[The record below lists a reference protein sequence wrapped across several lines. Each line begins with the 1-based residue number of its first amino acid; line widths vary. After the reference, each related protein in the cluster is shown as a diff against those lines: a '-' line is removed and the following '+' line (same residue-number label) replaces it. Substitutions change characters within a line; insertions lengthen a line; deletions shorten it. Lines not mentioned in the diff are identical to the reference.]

1 MKWIANVEL
10 DLPSSTTKTDLTK
23 ATGIDTANLAL
34 KSNLAAKVKAEVDKV
49 DVDKLKSAL
58 VDKSKL
64 SDVVNNE
71 MVKRNVYDKLL
82 AKVNEIDTIGFIL
95 KTEYDTD
102 KLSLE
107 KKKPKLSGLVEKT
120 DYNAKITEL
129 ESKIL
134 GISGLATTIALTA
147 VENKI
152 SGVNNLIKK
161 TDYDAKILDIES
173 KYFATADYQ
182 KVTSETLEAKIKQ
195 KRLVDKP
202 AIAGFINNTAKL
214 N

>member
-10 DLPSSTTKTDLTK
+10 DLSSSTTKTDLIK

-71 MVKRNVYDKLL
+71 IVKRNVYDKLL

-120 DYNAKITEL
+120 DYNAKIIEL
-129 ESKIL
+129 
-134 GISGLATTIALTA
+134 
-147 VENKI
+147 
-152 SGVNNLIKK
+152 
-161 TDYDAKILDIES
+161 ES

>member
-1 MKWIANVEL
+1 M
-10 DLPSSTTKTDLTK
+10 
-23 ATGIDTANLAL
+23 
-34 KSNLAAKVKAEVDKV
+34 
-49 DVDKLKSAL
+49 
-58 VDKSKL
+58 
-64 SDVVNNE
+64 
-71 MVKRNVYDKLL
+71 
-82 AKVNEIDTIGFIL
+82 

-107 KKKPKLSGLVEKT
+107 KKKLKLSGLVEKT

-161 TDYDAKILDIES
+161 N
-173 KYFATADYQ
+173 
-182 KVTSETLEAKIKQ
+182 
-195 KRLVDKP
+195 RL
-202 AIAGFINNTAKL
+202 
-214 N
+214 

>member
-10 DLPSSTTKTDLTK
+10 DLPNSTTKTDLTK

-95 KTEYDTD
+95 KNEYDTD

-107 KKKPKLSGLVEKT
+107 KKIPKLSGLVEKT

-161 TDYDAKILDIES
+161 KQIMTQ
-173 KYFATADYQ
+173 KY
-182 KVTSETLEAKIKQ
+182 
-195 KRLVDKP
+195 
-202 AIAGFINNTAKL
+202 
-214 N
+214 

>member
-1 MKWIANVEL
+1 MKWIPNVEL
-10 DLPSSTTKTDLTK
+10 DLPSSTTKTDLIK

-95 KTEYDTD
+95 KNEYDTD

-107 KKKPKLSGLVEKT
+107 KKIPKLSGLVEKT

-161 TDYDAKILDIES
+161 N
-173 KYFATADYQ
+173 
-182 KVTSETLEAKIKQ
+182 
-195 KRLVDKP
+195 RLWRKNIRHWIQIFCYSWLPKSYKWNTWGKDKTKT
-202 AIAGFINNTAKL
+202 IGW
-214 N
+214 

>member
-10 DLPSSTTKTDLTK
+10 DLPSSTTKTDLIK

-161 TDYDAKILDIES
+161 KQIMTQ
-173 KYFATADYQ
+173 KY
-182 KVTSETLEAKIKQ
+182 
-195 KRLVDKP
+195 
-202 AIAGFINNTAKL
+202 
-214 N
+214 

>member
-10 DLPSSTTKTDLTK
+10 DLSSSTTKTDLIK

-64 SDVVNNE
+64 SEVVNNE

-102 KLSLE
+102 KLSLG

-161 TDYDAKILDIES
+161 KQIMTQ
-173 KYFATADYQ
+173 KY
-182 KVTSETLEAKIKQ
+182 
-195 KRLVDKP
+195 
-202 AIAGFINNTAKL
+202 
-214 N
+214 

>member
-10 DLPSSTTKTDLTK
+10 DLSSSTTKTDLIK
-23 ATGIDTANLAL
+23 ATGIDAANLAL
-34 KSNLAAKVKAEVDKV
+34 KSNLAAKLKAEVDKV
-49 DVDKLKSAL
+49 DVDKLKAAL
-58 VDKSKL
+58 VDISKL

-95 KTEYDTD
+95 KNEYDTD

-107 KKKPKLSGLVEKT
+107 KKIPKLSGLVEKT

-161 TDYDAKILDIES
+161 KQIMTQ
-173 KYFATADYQ
+173 KY
-182 KVTSETLEAKIKQ
+182 
-195 KRLVDKP
+195 
-202 AIAGFINNTAKL
+202 
-214 N
+214 